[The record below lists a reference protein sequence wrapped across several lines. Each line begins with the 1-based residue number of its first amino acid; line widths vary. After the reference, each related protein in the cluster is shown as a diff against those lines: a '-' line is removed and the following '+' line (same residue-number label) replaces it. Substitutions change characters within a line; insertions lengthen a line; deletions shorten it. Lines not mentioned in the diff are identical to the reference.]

1 MDEYLEHKELITDLT
16 EEKTEKS
23 RQQRFDDVFQMVLI
37 VVALSFDILWT
48 SGRTP
53 MAEIAVFIFA
63 LTIWAYGNLKGGI
76 WEYPLK
82 IGSFNLSLI
91 LFTNFYII
99 SIYGDLT
106 VLTLLEVVMGTLVMP
121 ILYVIIS
128 VGIARYL
135 KDTIDIR
142 ITRDILIGG
151 TLGYIL
157 SVSLLI
163 FFTPPL

>member
-1 MDEYLEHKELITDLT
+1 VDEYLEHKELIIGLI

-48 SGRTP
+48 SGRIPT
-53 MAEIAVFIFA
+53 AEIAVFVFA

-99 SIYGDLT
+99 SIYGDLA
-106 VLTLLEVVMGTLVMP
+106 VLTLWEIALGTLVMP
-121 ILYVIIS
+121 IVCVLIS
-128 VGIARYL
+128 VALARYL
-135 KDTIDIR
+135 KDTIDLNL
-142 ITRDILIGG
+142 TRDVLIGG
-151 TLGYIL
+151 TLGYML
-157 SVSLLI
+157 SVSLFI
-163 FFTPPL
+163 FFVP